1 MNQAHLSERIN
12 SLSESATLEMTRRS
26 RQLKEEGKD
35 VINLSIG
42 EPDFNTPECIK
53 EAAIEAIHQNKTHY
67 PPVSG
72 YKELRQAISDKFK
85 NENNL
90 DYSAEQIVVS
100 TGAKQSI
107 INVLLCLVNPG
118 DEVLVPSPFWVSYPA
133 MIKMAGGIPVYIN
146 ASIKN
151 DFKVT
156 AEQVKEK
163 MTSKSKVF
171 LFSSPCNPTGSVYSK
186 NELKALAEVL
196 STKDDLYVIS
206 DEIYEHIN
214 FVGKHESIAQFD
226 FIKER
231 VATINGVSKS
241 FAMTGWRIG
250 YVGAPLQLAK
260 ACDTLQGQFTSGAAS
275 ISQMAALKAMQ
286 TNTAVMPEMIEMK
299 QAFNERRDFLLKKLQ
314 EIPGIIT
321 NVPEGAFYIFPD
333 VTYYYGKTDG
343 TTIIRNGND
352 LCLYLL
358 DKVHVALV
366 PGEAFGDADCIRISY
381 AASIAD
387 LDKAAERIKQGL
399 AQLQ

>member
-133 MIKMAGGIPVYIN
+133 MIKMAGGLPVYIN

-151 DFKVT
+151 DF
-156 AEQVKEK
+156 Q
-163 MTSKSKVF
+163 
-171 LFSSPCNPTGSVYSK
+171 
-186 NELKALAEVL
+186 
-196 STKDDLYVIS
+196 I
-206 DEIYEHIN
+206 
-214 FVGKHESIAQFD
+214 
-226 FIKER
+226 
-231 VATINGVSKS
+231 KS
-241 FAMTGWRIG
+241 FSFQFA
-250 YVGAPLQLAK
+250 LQSNRLGVFEK
-260 ACDTLQGQFTSGAAS
+260 
-275 ISQMAALKAMQ
+275 
-286 TNTAVMPEMIEMK
+286 
-299 QAFNERRDFLLKKLQ
+299 
-314 EIPGIIT
+314 
-321 NVPEGAFYIFPD
+321 
-333 VTYYYGKTDG
+333 
-343 TTIIRNGND
+343 
-352 LCLYLL
+352 
-358 DKVHVALV
+358 
-366 PGEAFGDADCIRISY
+366 
-381 AASIAD
+381 
-387 LDKAAERIKQGL
+387 
-399 AQLQ
+399 